1 MKGIILV
8 LNSVLLLFSLFPD
21 AAAQY
26 NQTVGNGSP
35 TAAVNFPGIGCT
47 YKWSNNTP
55 GIGLA
60 ASGAGNIASFIA
72 VNTTGSQVTATITAT
87 PVPTGYAY
95 IANSSPGS
103 VSVVDTTTNMVVG
116 NIALSSDAWGVSA
129 SPDGKFVY
137 VTTSPDIVSVL
148 NTATNTLASKIVVG
162 SGPYGIAVSPD
173 GSRLYVANSASNNVS
188 VINTGTN
195 SVVATVPV
203 GSFPW
208 GIAVSPD
215 GSSVYVVNDYSNN
228 VSVINTAT
236 NTVTTTITVGTNPG
250 FVAVSPDGSRVYVT
264 NSGANTV
271 SVINT
276 ATHTIVTNIVVGLGL
291 TGIAVSPDGNWLYVS
306 TQTDNTGTN
315 AVSVINAVT
324 NAVVATIHV
333 GNQVWGISVSP
344 DGGRVYVAC
353 AGNISNSGG
362 VVTNTAS
369 VWVINT
375 AADTVISTIA
385 VPSAPIS
392 IGNFIS
398 PGPGCNGSPV
408 TFTITVDPVV
418 RTVIAGT
425 VTGAISACLGTVSAS
440 PNIQQ
445 FTVSGNNLSAGITV
459 TAPPGFEVSLAPGSG
474 YVTSLTVTLSGDS
487 VGNTDVYVRSAA
499 SAPSGGIV
507 GNVVIASVGAVSQ
520 EVAVTGTVNSQAAPS
535 VTMIA
540 SANNICAGTA
550 VTFTATPANGGLA
563 PSYQWVVNGSDSGTN
578 SASFSS
584 NTLNNGDSVYCLMT
598 GNLSCSGPVPSAA
611 VYMVIYS
618 LPVVT
623 FNPDT
628 VFITSNNGV
637 QLSPAITGTIEK
649 YQWSPADGLSNT
661 DIDDPVA
668 SPGGI
673 STYQLQVTT
682 DNGCTATGK
691 VTVIYERSLEMPNS
705 FTPNGNGHNEVF
717 RIPPGS
723 QFYLEYF
730 QIFDRWGGR
739 VFNTQDISTGWDG
752 TYNGVAANAGVFV
765 YMIKGKTL
773 AGEPVF
779 LKGTV
784 ILIR

>member
-1 MKGIILV
+1 MKRFILV

-26 NQTVGNGSP
+26 NQTIPNGSP
-35 TAAVNFPGIGCT
+35 TAPVNFPAAGCT
-47 YKWSNNTP
+47 YKWTNNTP

-60 ASGAGNIASFIA
+60 ASGAGNIASFTA
-72 VNTTGSQVTATITAT
+72 VNTTSSPVTATITAT

-95 IANSSPGS
+95 IANNNPNS
-103 VSVVDTTTNMVVG
+103 VSVVDTTTNTVVA
-116 NIALSSDAWGVSA
+116 NIALSSGALGVSA
-129 SPDGKFVY
+129 SPNGKFVY
-137 VTTSPDIVSVL
+137 VTTSPDIVSVI
-148 NTATNTLASKIVVG
+148 NTATNAVASTIVVG

-173 GSRLYVANSASNNVS
+173 GSRLYVANSASNSVS

-236 NTVTTTITVGTNPG
+236 NTVTTTITVGTRPG

-276 ATHTIVTNIVVGLGL
+276 ATNTIVTNIVVGLGL
-291 TGIAVSPDGNWLYVS
+291 TGIAVSPDGNWVYVS
-306 TQTDNTGTN
+306 TQTDNTATN
-315 AVSVINAVT
+315 TVSVINAAT
-324 NAVVATIHV
+324 NAVVATIGV

-344 DGGRVYVAC
+344 DGDRVYAVC
-353 AGNISNSGG
+353 SGNITNFDG

-385 VPSAPIS
+385 GFSAPVS

-398 PGPGCNGSPV
+398 PGPGCSSSPV
-408 TFTITVDPVV
+408 TFTITVDPVL
-418 RTVIAGT
+418 RAITAGT
-425 VTGAISACLGTVSAS
+425 VTGNISACAGAASVS
-440 PNIQQ
+440 PDIQQ
-445 FTVSGNNLSAGITV
+445 FTVSGSNLSAGITA

-474 YVTSLTVTLSGDS
+474 YGTSVTVALSGDS
-487 VGNTDVYVRSAA
+487 VGSTEVYVRSAP
-499 SAPSGGIV
+499 SAPSGSIV
-507 GNVVIASVGAVSQ
+507 GNVVVASAGAASQ
-520 EVAVTGTVNSQAAPS
+520 DVAVTGTVNTQLSPT
-535 VTMIA
+535 VTIEA
-540 SANNICAGTA
+540 STNNICAGTP
-550 VTFTATPANGGLA
+550 VTFTATPANGGPA
-563 PSYQWVVNGSDSGTN
+563 PSYQWVVNGNDSGTN

-584 NTLNNGDSVYCLMT
+584 DALNNGDSVYCLMT
-598 GNLSCSGPVPSAA
+598 GNLSCSGPVPSAV
-611 VYMVIYS
+611 VYMVIYP

-628 VFITSNNGV
+628 VFTASNAGV
-637 QLSPAITGTIEK
+637 QLSPAVTGAIAQ
-649 YQWSPADGLSNT
+649 YQWSPAAGLSNT
-661 DIDDPVA
+661 AIDEPVA

-673 STYQLQVTT
+673 STYQLKVTT
-682 DNGCTATGK
+682 VNGCTAAGK
-691 VTVIYERSLEMPNS
+691 VTVIYEQSLEMPNS
-705 FTPNGNGHNEVF
+705 FTPNGDGHNDVF

-739 VFNTQDISTGWDG
+739 VFSTQDISIGWDG
-752 TYNGVAANAGVFV
+752 RNNGAAANAGVYV

>member
-1 MKGIILV
+1 MKGCLLV
-8 LNSVLLLFSLFPD
+8 INSVLLLFSLFPD

-26 NQTVGNGSP
+26 NQTVANGSP
-35 TAAVNFPGIGCT
+35 TAPVNFPAVGCT
-47 YKWSNNTP
+47 YKWTNNTP
-55 GIGLA
+55 GIGLP
-60 ASGAGNIASFIA
+60 ASGVGNMGSFTA
-72 VNTTGSQVTATITAT
+72 VNTTSSPVTATITAT

-95 IANSSPGS
+95 IANNSPGS
-103 VSVVDTTTNMVVG
+103 VSVVDTTTNTVVA
-116 NIALSSDAWGVSA
+116 NIALSSGALGVSA
-129 SPDGKFVY
+129 SPNGKFVY
-137 VTTSPDIVSVL
+137 VATGPDIVSVL
-148 NTATNTLASKIVVG
+148 NTATNTVASTIVVG
-162 SGPYGIAVSPD
+162 SSPYGIAVSPD
-173 GSRLYVANSASNNVS
+173 GGHVYVANSASNSVS
-188 VINTGTN
+188 VINTGSN

-215 GSSVYVVNDYSNN
+215 GSLVYVVNDYSNN

-276 ATHTIVTNIVVGLGL
+276 ATDKIVTNIIVGLGL
-291 TGIAVSPDGNWLYVS
+291 TGIAISPDGNWVYVS
-306 TQTDNTGTN
+306 TQTDNTATD
-315 AVSVINAVT
+315 AVSVINAAT
-324 NAVVATIHV
+324 NTVVATIHV

-344 DGGRVYVAC
+344 DGDRVYAVC
-353 AGNISNSGG
+353 AGNITNLDG

-385 VPSAPIS
+385 GFSAPIS

-398 PGPGCNGSPV
+398 PGPGCSSSPV
-408 TFTITVDPVV
+408 TFTITVDPVL
-418 RTVIAGT
+418 RAINAGI
-425 VTGAISACLGTVSAS
+425 VTGSISACSGAASVS

-445 FTVSGNNLSAGITV
+445 FTVSGSNLSAGITA

-474 YVTSLTVTLSGDS
+474 YGTSVTVALSGDS
-487 VGNTDVYVRSAA
+487 VGSTEVYVRSAA
-499 SAPSGGIV
+499 SASSGSMV
-507 GNVVIASVGAVSQ
+507 GDVVIASAGAVSQ
-520 EVAVTGTVNSQAAPS
+520 EVAVTGTVNAQAAPS
-535 VTMIA
+535 VTIIA
-540 SANNICAGTA
+540 SANNICAGTP
-550 VTFTATPANGGLA
+550 VTFKATPANGGLA
-563 PSYQWVVNGSDSGTN
+563 PSYQWVVNGNDSGTN

-584 NTLNNGDSVYCLMT
+584 DALNNGDSVYCLMT
-598 GNLSCSGPVPSAA
+598 GNLTCSGPVPSAV
-611 VYMVIYS
+611 VYLVIYP

-628 VFITSNNGV
+628 VFTAGNNGV

-649 YQWSPADGLSNT
+649 YQWSPAEGLSITNV
-661 DIDDPVA
+661 DEPVA

-691 VTVIYERSLEMPNS
+691 VTVIHERSLEMPNS
-705 FTPNGNGHNEVF
+705 FTPNGDGHDEVF

-739 VFNTQDISTGWDG
+739 VFSTQDIGIGWDG

-779 LKGTV
+779 LKGIV